1 VLGWRGQVE
10 AEEDSLQDS
19 GEKVPRQT
27 TCEHNRAQRIHH
39 VLNRAFG
46 RVLLAGPRGDELPMA
61 TTARS
66 VSLIGLERGEIVGVQ
81 VAQELT
87 ISLLRETSEEHVK
100 ELANSPI
107 FEVGQ
112 SVGKELLG
120 ICKNDDDDVE

>member
-1 VLGWRGQVE
+1 MLGWRGQVE

-39 VLNRAFG
+39 VLNRALG
-46 RVLLAGPRGDELPMA
+46 RVLLAGPRGDVLPMA
-61 TTARS
+61 ATARG

-81 VAQELT
+81 VAQKLT
-87 ISLLRETSEEHVK
+87 ISLLGETGKEHVQ
-100 ELANSPI
+100 ELSNSPI

-120 ICKNDDDDVE
+120 IGKNDDR

>member
-1 VLGWRGQVE
+1 MRQKRTACRTVGKRYLGRPLASMTVR
-10 AEEDSLQDS
+10 S
-19 GEKVPRQT
+19 
-27 TCEHNRAQRIHH
+27 
-39 VLNRAFG
+39 
-46 RVLLAGPRGDELPMA
+46 RVLLAGPRGDELPVA
-61 TTARS
+61 ATARG

-87 ISLLRETSEEHVK
+87 ISLLGETSEEHVQ